1 MWLWN
6 PNYYLIHC
14 LFQPKVENAAADL
27 LTVLKMINFPQSFLI
42 IPFARGAVQSTIYNF
57 MPTDHLVKAHIRMA
71 HFSGFFLQVSP
82 SQIINP
88 ENSMTLWRLKTVKSS
103 LFHVWFFPLQLLHWY
118 WKGVWLC
125 TLIKGRHFILNW
137 ALIQSSSPLWII
149 GPKKCVSIPEKSLWV
164 LSVYETL
171 KPELEVK
178 ENVVIALQN
187 YSFNCLVSI
196 LYKFTVLLKY
206 PSSWKGLV
214 ESGL

>member
-1 MWLWN
+1 MKPKLLSDSL
-6 PNYYLIHC
+6 LISTQSWKRSSR
-14 LFQPKVENAAADL
+14 FVNRVENDKLPPKLSDYSFCSWCSSVNNLQFHAHRSFGKSTHQDG
-27 LTVLKMINFPQSFLI
+27 SFL
-42 IPFARGAVQSTIYNF
+42 R
-57 MPTDHLVKAHIRMA
+57 L
-71 HFSGFFLQVSP
+71 FSSSKPLTNHKSRELYD
-82 SQIINP
+82 S
-88 ENSMTLWRLKTVKSS
+88 LKTQNCEIITFSCMI
-103 LFHVWFFPLQLLHWY
+103 FPLQLLHWY